1 MKIVLNTDKELVDEV
16 NRQLKEN
23 KEKYGKA
30 YCPCA
35 LVHNKDTICICKEFL
50 EDVESGECPCGKY
63 VKIPD

>member
-35 LVHNKDTICICKEFL
+35 LVHNKDTICICKEPL
-50 EDVESGECPCGKY
+50 WEVCKDS
-63 VKIPD
+63 